1 MAILQAQIKIY
12 SVTLETFSVFFLY
25 KRKSLSAVYSV
36 QVKTQVIMKIIHN
49 IAVNFRSAL
58 NMYMLFYFMHV
69 YSLFGH

>member
-12 SVTLETFSVFFLY
+12 SVTLETFSVIFLY
-25 KRKSLSAVYSV
+25 KRKSLSAVYSL
-36 QVKTQVIMKIIHN
+36 QVKTQVMKIIHN